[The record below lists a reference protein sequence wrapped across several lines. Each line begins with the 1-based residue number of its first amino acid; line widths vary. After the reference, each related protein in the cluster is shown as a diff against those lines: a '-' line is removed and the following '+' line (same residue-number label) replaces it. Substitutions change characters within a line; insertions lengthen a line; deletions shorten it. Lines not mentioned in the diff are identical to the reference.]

1 MVLNL
6 VWLGFFLGG
15 FLIALWQLLHGD
27 LEAFSRLLT
36 ALFDAAKSGFEIAI
50 GLTGMMALWLG
61 LLRVGEKAGLI
72 GVLARGVDPMFRHL
86 FPGVPAGHPAQ
97 GAMTMNMSANMLGLD
112 NAATP
117 MGIQAAKRLKTPG
130 SDAASDQLCRLVVL
144 NTASIQLLPT
154 NVAAVRAAL
163 GCGRPFD
170 ILPAVWVTS
179 ILSAG
184 LGVCAAM
191 LLGRVRKA

>member
-72 GVLARGVDPMFRHL
+72 SKIGDDNVRGNIDDALNRAREI
-86 FPGVPAGHPAQ
+86 
-97 GAMTMNMSANMLGLD
+97 LGLPPVEVI
-112 NAATP
+112 AE
-117 MGIQAAKRLKTPG
+117 KE
-130 SDAASDQLCRLVVL
+130 SSVE
-144 NTASIQLLPT
+144 
-154 NVAAVRAAL
+154 
-163 GCGRPFD
+163 
-170 ILPAVWVTS
+170 
-179 ILSAG
+179 
-184 LGVCAAM
+184 
-191 LLGRVRKA
+191 